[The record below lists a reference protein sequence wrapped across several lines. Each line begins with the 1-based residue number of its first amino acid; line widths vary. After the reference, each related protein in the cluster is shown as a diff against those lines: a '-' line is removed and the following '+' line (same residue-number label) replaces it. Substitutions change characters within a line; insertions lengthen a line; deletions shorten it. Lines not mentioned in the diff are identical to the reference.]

1 MKEGWGYKKLNEL
14 CEVITKG
21 TTPTT
26 LGYTFSEVGI
36 NFIKIESIS
45 TNRKLLRDKLNHISE
60 ECNKS
65 MSRSQLQESD
75 LLFSIAGA
83 LGRIYIVE
91 KSVLP
96 ANTNQALAIIRLKN
110 KQDLFLRYLSYYL
123 SSNTLKRQ
131 IDKDKVGVA
140 QLNLSLSQ
148 IKNFVIPIPS
158 IKVQQHI
165 VEELDLLSSIIEKKK
180 AQLKELDNLAQSLFY
195 EMFGDPIIN
204 NMEWEVKTLKELVYI
219 GLGFT
224 HTPQYVEKGVPFISV
239 KDISSGYIDLSK
251 IKYVSKEEYD
261 NAPKG
266 AKPQKGDL
274 MFCRVGTMGKP
285 LIVETDMQF
294 CTFVSVGYM
303 RRLQNNI
310 DMSFLKYWMLSN
322 SFDKQVEANV
332 RGLAIKNLNT
342 GWLKNFSIY
351 LPPLSI
357 QQQFAE
363 KVEAIEHQK
372 ELIKQSIK
380 EVETLFYS
388 RMDYYFN

>member
-1 MKEGWGYKKLNEL
+1 MKEGWEYKKLGEIAYIGLGFTHSPNYVSEG
-14 CEVITKG
+14 VPFISVKDITNGKIAFDEARYVSFDEYENAPKG
-21 TTPTT
+21 AKPQKGDVLFCRVGTMGKPLIVDTDKKFCTFVS
-26 LGYTFSEVGI
+26 LGYLSLLSE
-36 NFIKIESIS
+36 
-45 TNRKLLRDKLNHISE
+45 DYLNTYVRYWMMS
-60 ECNKS
+60 KS
-65 MSRSQLQESD
+65 FD
-75 LLFSIAGA
+75 
-83 LGRIYIVE
+83 
-91 KSVLP
+91 
-96 ANTNQALAIIRLKN
+96 NQVTSNVQGLAIKNLNTGWLKN
-110 KQDLFLRYLSYYL
+110 FRL
-123 SSNTLKRQ
+123 
-131 IDKDKVGVA
+131 
-140 QLNLSLSQ
+140 
-148 IKNFVIPIPS
+148 PIPS
-158 IKVQQHI
+158 LSEQQHI

-180 AQLKELDNLAQSLFY
+180 AQIKELDNLAQSLFY

-357 QQQFAE
+357 QQQFASKIE
-363 KVEAIEHQK
+363 VIEHQK

-380 EVETLFYS
+380 EVETLFNS

>member
-1 MKEGWGYKKLNEL
+1 MKEGWEYKKLG
-14 CEVITKG
+14 EVCDIERGGSPRPISDYITDA
-21 TTPTT
+21 
-26 LGYTFSEVGI
+26 ENGI
-36 NFIKIESIS
+36 NWIKIGDAVEGSRYIMS
-45 TNRKLLRDKLNHISE
+45 TAEKIKPEGMKKSRFVHKGDFILSN
-60 ECNKS
+60 S
-65 MSRSQLQESD
+65 MS
-75 LLFSIAGA
+75 FGKPYI
-83 LGRIYIVE
+83 LGVDGCIHDGWLVIHDD
-91 KSVLP
+91 S
-96 ANTNQALAIIRLKN
+96 NTFN
-110 KQDLFLRYLSYYL
+110 KDFLYYYL
-123 SSNTLKRQ
+123 GSPTIYSEFKRLAVGGVVNNLNSNLVR
-131 IDKDKVGVA
+131 GVRVA
-140 QLNLSLSQ
+140 VPPLSE
-148 IKNFVIPIPS
+148 
-158 IKVQQHI
+158 QQHI

-180 AQLKELDNLAQSLFY
+180 AQIKELDNLAQSLFY

-357 QQQFAE
+357 QQQFASKIE
-363 KVEAIEHQK
+363 VIEHQK

-380 EVETLFYS
+380 EVETLFNS

>member
-1 MKEGWGYKKLNEL
+1 MLNNTHVKIPPL
-14 CEVITKG
+14 
-21 TTPTT
+21 
-26 LGYTFSEVGI
+26 SE
-36 NFIKIESIS
+36 
-45 TNRKLLRDKLNHISE
+45 
-60 ECNKS
+60 
-65 MSRSQLQESD
+65 
-75 LLFSIAGA
+75 
-83 LGRIYIVE
+83 
-91 KSVLP
+91 
-96 ANTNQALAIIRLKN
+96 
-110 KQDLFLRYLSYYL
+110 
-123 SSNTLKRQ
+123 
-131 IDKDKVGVA
+131 
-140 QLNLSLSQ
+140 
-148 IKNFVIPIPS
+148 
-158 IKVQQHI
+158 QQHI

-180 AQLKELDNLAQSLFY
+180 TQLNELDNLAQSLFY

-380 EVETLFYS
+380 EVETLFNS